1 MTRLHGELRDAN
13 LPAASSQIERFRSAP
28 RALPLPADDR
38 VTSIVSETPP
48 REDRPIPRTWRLA
61 VAGLGL
67 VAIIAAWFGW
77 RLQNEVR
84 AAAERVQV
92 TEARSQRAVEDAG
105 RQAAAARE
113 EAAREISA
121 ARELASRAQRIG
133 NVLAAPDLIR
143 FNLAGTSSAPGA
155 SGQALWSRSRG
166 FVFSGSRMLPP
177 PQDGAHQVWLLT
189 RLGPV
194 KAGTLV
200 PDADGTV
207 TLVEEAPPVPR
218 PVVGV
223 MVTTERAGEGDSP
236 SGEPVLSSVVPA
248 Q

>member
-1 MTRLHGELRDAN
+1 
-13 LPAASSQIERFRSAP
+13 
-28 RALPLPADDR
+28 
-38 VTSIVSETPP
+38 
-48 REDRPIPRTWRLA
+48 
-61 VAGLGL
+61 
-67 VAIIAAWFGW
+67 
-77 RLQNEVR
+77 
-84 AAAERVQV
+84 
-92 TEARSQRAVEDAG
+92 
-105 RQAAAARE
+105 
-113 EAAREISA
+113 
-121 ARELASRAQRIG
+121 
-133 NVLAAPDLIR
+133 
-143 FNLAGTSSAPGA
+143 
-155 SGQALWSRSRG
+155 
-166 FVFSGSRMLPP
+166 MLPP